1 MNLLANIFFLFC
13 VTFENEERTF
23 SYYRHFGKKS
33 EIFQYFSCQIQFDIF
48 ICCFFFKFR
57 QFKIFDVSSC
67 IDGMFDLSGNELYN
81 QLHLC
86 DHVMM
91 NSAGIGF
98 MIFLDRNR
106 DVPPICM
113 LNFLLTPQPLQLCH
127 FIFHLPTTTIIPL
140 SHSHS
145 FQPF

>member
-1 MNLLANIFFLFC
+1 MRKGPFHITDISEKNRKFFNIFLVEFSLIFLFA
-13 VTFENEERTF
+13 E
-23 SYYRHFGKKS
+23 
-33 EIFQYFSCQIQFDIF
+33 
-48 ICCFFFKFR
+48 FFLKFR

-113 LNFLLTPQPLQLCH
+113 LNFLLTPQPL
-127 FIFHLPTTTIIPL
+127 
-140 SHSHS
+140 
-145 FQPF
+145 

>member
-1 MNLLANIFFLFC
+1 MRTVHFHWNGFSMKKMIKIQMNLLANIFFILRNLSKWGKDLFILP
-13 VTFENEERTF
+13 TFRKKIGNF
-23 SYYRHFGKKS
+23 S
-33 EIFQYFSCQIQFDIF
+33 IFFLSNLVWYFYLLN
-48 ICCFFFKFR
+48 FFLKFR

-113 LNFLLTPQPLQLCH
+113 LNFLLTPQPL
-127 FIFHLPTTTIIPL
+127 
-140 SHSHS
+140 
-145 FQPF
+145 